1 MFLFKNE
8 YLDLEAKNVINI
20 SDDKVDL
27 IRSRREIGYLT
38 IRLYL

>member
-8 YLDLEAKNVINI
+8 YLDLESKNVINI

-27 IRSRREIGYLT
+27 IRSRREIG
-38 IRLYL
+38 